1 MTIKELIEKLQHYDE
16 DKEVEILEENKG
28 DYKEYYLDFIY
39 QTEENVCIEI
49 I

>member
-1 MTIKELIEKLQHYDE
+1 MTIKELIEELQHYDE
-16 DKEVEILEENKG
+16 DKEIQIITREDNPE
-28 DYKEYYLDFIY
+28 EYYLNFIY